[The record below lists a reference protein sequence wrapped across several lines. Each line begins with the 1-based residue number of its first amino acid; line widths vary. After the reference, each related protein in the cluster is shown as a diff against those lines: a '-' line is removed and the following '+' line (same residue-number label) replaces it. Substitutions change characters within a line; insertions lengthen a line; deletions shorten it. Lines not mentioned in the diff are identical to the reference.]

1 MLKFSLGVADVHW
14 LSLKPAVEG
23 LIVPSKFYAIAA
35 AGRPIIAIC
44 SKDGEIARR
53 IRQHR
58 CGDVVAPGDI
68 EALVKAIL
76 RVAAESALVA
86 AMGRRT
92 RHAGCR
98 FLASPGATK
107 VAQRAAVYRA
117 NSLTFPKPF
126 GSGSRAES
134 DPYPHRCTCGLP

>member
-1 MLKFSLGVADVHW
+1 MKELAEQVRQRGLRNFLFLPYQDETMLKFSLGVADVHW

-58 CGDVVAPGDI
+58 CGEVVAPGDI

-76 RVAAESALVA
+76 RFAAESALVA
-86 AMGRRT
+86 AMGRKARDMLAAGFSRRQALQKWHNALQSIGQT
-92 RHAGCR
+92 R
-98 FLASPGATK
+98 
-107 VAQRAAVYRA
+107 
-117 NSLTFPKPF
+117 
-126 GSGSRAES
+126 
-134 DPYPHRCTCGLP
+134 